1 MIQSELH
8 TPLDARTRIGAAYA
22 GGQPAPS
29 GRSDAPK
36 KPRSPWVYASAVGLA
51 YVFRKEIF
59 GPAGLLFAAGF
70 LAAKQVKTG
79 KLPKV
84 LQNALG
90 GLVENQA
97 TFTINKPP
105 QELYDLWHAVENSPK
120 WMESVRSVTINQQNP
135 KVSHWVFDLPGGAQL
150 EWDAEWTAE
159 EAGERLAWR
168 TIGDPQ
174 VPAAGQ
180 ISFEPAASGR
190 GTVMRVVQ
198 QQLIPGGKL
207 AASLGALAAR
217 TPGGFV
223 RENLRH
229 FKQLA
234 EAGEVATTKGQPVG
248 KRGTL
253 TAVSQAF
260 QGDREQQVTSP
271 TAGTIEHAE
280 VA

>member
-22 GGQPAPS
+22 GEEPAASAEP
-29 GRSDAPK
+29 GAPK
-36 KPRSPWVYASAVGLA
+36 KTRSPLVYAGALTAA
-51 YVFRKEIF
+51 YLFRKQIF

-84 LQNALG
+84 LQSKLG
-90 GLVENQA
+90 GLVEEQA
-97 TFTINKPP
+97 TFTINKPAG
-105 QELYDLWHAVENSPK
+105 ELYDTWHAIENAPK
-120 WMESVRSVTINQQNP
+120 WMESIHSVTVNSKDP
-135 KVSHWVFDLPGGAQL
+135 KVSHWVMDLPGGATL

-159 EAGERLAWR
+159 EPGERLAWR

-180 ISFEPAASGR
+180 ISFEPAESGR
-190 GTVMRVVQ
+190 GTVVRVVQ

-207 AASLGALAAR
+207 AASLGAFAAR

-223 RENLRH
+223 KENLRH

-248 KRGTL
+248 KRGAL
-253 TAVSQAF
+253 TPIAQAI

-271 TAGTIEHAE
+271 TTGTIEHAE